1 MPVVTKHITAST
13 LLWGRVDG
21 QWQLGLVRH
30 PILGMLLPP
39 GGHVEPDENIEQA
52 AVREAA
58 EETGLAVD
66 LVPAPG
72 PAVPEGL
79 DCPTPGR
86 PWWICEHPIPGD
98 NHLAEPH
105 VHVDHKYVGVA
116 ASLEPVT
123 DAAHP
128 FGWYALDDLAGVPD
142 DLRPLAEASCQALT
156 LL

>member
-1 MPVVTKHITAST
+1 MVIKHITAST
-13 LLWGRVDG
+13 LLFAHVEGR
-21 QWQLGLVRH
+21 WRLGVVRH

-39 GGHVEPDENIEQA
+39 GGHVEPDENIEEA
-52 AVREAA
+52 ASREVA

-72 PAVPEGL
+72 PPVPGGL
-79 DCPTPGR
+79 GCPTPGR

-116 ASLEPVT
+116 ASLEPVGA
-123 DAAHP
+123 AAHP
-128 FGWYALDDLAGVPD
+128 FSWYAVDDLAAAGVPD
-142 DLRPLAEASCQALT
+142 DVRTLAEASCQCLVE
-156 LL
+156 L